1 MIIELILV
9 VKNAGDLLLF
19 RDYLGFQ
26 ILLGDHWVVDV
37 DIDRGS
43 VTTGVNLSN

>member
-9 VKNAGDLLLF
+9 VKNAGDLLLV

>member
-9 VKNAGDLLLF
+9 VEDAGDLFLV

-26 ILLGDHWVVDV
+26 ILLGDYWVVDV
-37 DIDRGS
+37 DINRGC
-43 VTTGVNLSN
+43 VATGVYLSN